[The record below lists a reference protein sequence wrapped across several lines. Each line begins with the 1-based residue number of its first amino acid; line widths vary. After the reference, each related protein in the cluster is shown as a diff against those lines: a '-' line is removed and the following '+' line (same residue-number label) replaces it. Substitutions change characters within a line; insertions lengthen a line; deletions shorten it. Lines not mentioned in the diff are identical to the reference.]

1 LARCLQIII
10 NGPDYNLF
18 KSGAHLLQL
27 RKNTSVRKKMIH
39 LKILLLSISFGVLGS
54 YPAHGEN
61 ADYDSLESCISLYK
75 NGEYD
80 KTIECL
86 TLMQSYPL
94 DDNDWMTVFKYLGFS
109 YGMLGRI
116 DQAKKSF
123 NSALNMDPEMQI
135 DTLETPPNI
144 SVIFNQVKLERKIA
158 QINYAKPVER
168 VEVTQKKSLFVP
180 VLLLTLG
187 VTSAGAGIYYLS
199 SGNTFHD
206 KYHTVTVPD
215 QGLMDHYY
223 SNYKNAYI
231 KSAVFLG
238 LSAIVMPI
246 STYLFL
252 RKAPIGKHISLSD
265 THGSVSLS
273 YSF

>member
-1 LARCLQIII
+1 MVSILNKRE
-10 NGPDYNLF
+10 
-18 KSGAHLLQL
+18 
-27 RKNTSVRKKMIH
+27 KMRH
-39 LKILLLSISFGVLGS
+39 CKTMFLLSISFGVLGS
-54 YPAHGEN
+54 CPAQGEKKT
-61 ADYDSLESCISLYK
+61 DYDSIESCISLYK

-80 KTIECL
+80 KTIDCL

-109 YGMLGRI
+109 HGMLGRI

-123 NSALNMDPEMQI
+123 TSALTKDPEMQI

-144 SVIFNQVKLERKIA
+144 SVIFNQVKLEQKIA
-158 QINYAKPVER
+158 QINSVKPHER
-168 VEVTQKKSLFVP
+168 VEVTQKKGPFVP
-180 VLLLTLG
+180 VLLLALG
-187 VTSAGAGIYYLS
+187 VTSAGAGFYYLS
-199 SGNTFHD
+199 SGNTSHD
-206 KYHTVTVPD
+206 KYHAVNVPD

-238 LSAIVMPI
+238 LSAIVMSV

-252 RKAPIGKHISLSD
+252 RKAPNLKHISFSN
-265 THGSVSLS
+265 THGTASLS